1 MGPDSRGGRRLL
13 RSLLPLAWRASA
25 AGLTAA
31 SPARVRVAVLSV
43 SSSPARGIVALA
55 VLLAAVAA
63 LSTSV
68 SAQAPA
74 PPEVRAGRV
83 AGPLRLDGVPDEPA
97 WLTTDSITA
106 FTQRDPAEG
115 QPSTERTVVRIL
127 AAPDGLWIA
136 FWCYDRQPG
145 RVVRAQLRRDAD
157 LDSDDHVSLFLDPQR
172 DRRSGYLFQVNAN
185 GAMYDGEFAGG
196 HETNDDWNGV
206 WDARARL
213 GADGWT
219 AELFVPWQ
227 TLRYRRDGSA
237 WGLNVGRYIRAA
249 NEETM
254 WRGWRRQQGLLFTD
268 EEGLLADLG
277 PLPAR
282 RLTEWRPHVLATAT
296 DYDRDYSPDGT
307 YSVSGA
313 RRQEV
318 KAGLDGKLAVA
329 PTLTLDLTANTD
341 FAQVEVDQQVVN
353 LTRFPL
359 FFPEKRPFFLEA
371 SGTFAFGQEERTL
384 AFYSRRIGLGADRA
398 PVPID
403 AGMRL
408 TGRVG
413 TERLG
418 LLAVRTGGSDGAFD
432 IAARLKHDVLS
443 RGYVGGIVTGRGG
456 PGVRGTRLTAG
467 ADFELPF
474 VVGGQN
480 LVLSGFGAATRDSSG
495 APVATAWR
503 LFIDFPNDWTDTWFA
518 LSRIEAGFDPALGFV
533 RQTGVW
539 RHTGQ
544 FEFSPR
550 PHVLGIR
557 KLTFKAIEW
566 DVSLNID
573 GGVNN
578 ASYEVVPFGA
588 EFESGDEVELA
599 LRRSLDVP
607 PEAFDIWDVPAP
619 GGDRTVVTIPAGRYA
634 WNRADLG
641 FHTSSGRPVSVELGA
656 GVGQFYTGTSTS
668 LEGGVDVR
676 VAPHVIASWN
686 GSTEWVRLPQGD
698 FTAQTSSARLDY
710 AASPRLGG
718 TLWVQWDSESDRL
731 TVNARLHWIPKP
743 GSDAYLVWNSAW
755 PTGLERGGIPWRRPL
770 RGALVG
776 KLVYY
781 FRA

>member
-1 MGPDSRGGRRLL
+1 MGSHPRGGRRVLTGL
-13 RSLLPLAWRASA
+13 SSDVRPTSFA
-25 AGLTAA
+25 AFA
-31 SPARVRVAVLSV
+31 VA
-43 SSSPARGIVALA
+43 SPARGIVAVSGPAARPAGRMLAFATLLA
-55 VLLAAVAA
+55 VAVAA
-63 LSTSV
+63 PAPL
-68 SAQAPA
+68 SAQASA
-74 PPEVRAGRV
+74 PPSVRAGR
-83 AGPLRLDGVPDEPA
+83 AEAMRLDGVPDEAA
-97 WLTTDSITA
+97 WLTADSITA

-127 AAPDGLWIA
+127 AGPDGLWVA
-136 FWCYDRQPG
+136 FWCFDRHPEG
-145 RVVRAQLRRDAD
+145 IVRAQLRRDAD
-157 LDSDDHVSLFLDPQR
+157 LDSDDHVSLFLDPER
-172 DRRSGYLFQVNAN
+172 DRRSGYLFRVNAN

-206 WDARARL
+206 WDVRARV

-219 AELFVPWQ
+219 AELFIPWQ

-237 WGLNVGRYIRAA
+237 WGLNVGRYLRDE

-277 PLPAR
+277 ALPAR
-282 RLTEWRPHVLATAT
+282 RLTEWRPHVLGTAT

-307 YSVSGA
+307 YTVSGA

-341 FAQVEVDQQVVN
+341 FAQVEVDRQVVN

-384 AFYSRRIGLGADRA
+384 AFYSRRVGLGADRA

-403 AGMRL
+403 AGVRL

-413 TERLG
+413 SERIG
-418 LLAVRTGGSDGAFD
+418 LLAVRTGGSDDAFD
-432 IAARLKHDVLS
+432 VAARLKHDVLS
-443 RGYVGGIVTGRGG
+443 RGYVGGIVTARSG

-480 LVLSGFGAATRDSSG
+480 LVLAGFGAATRDSAGVPS
-495 APVATAWR
+495 ASAWR
-503 LFIDFPNDWTDTWFA
+503 LFLDYPNDWADCFFA
-518 LSRIEAGFDPALGFV
+518 LNRVEAGFDPALGFV

-544 FEFSPR
+544 VEVSPR
-550 PHVLGIR
+550 PHALGIR
-557 KLTFKAIEW
+557 RLTFKAIEW
-566 DVSLNID
+566 DVSLNT
-573 GGVNN
+573 GGGLNN

-588 EFESGDEVELA
+588 EFESGDEVELSV
-599 LRRSLDVP
+599 RRNLDVP
-607 PEAFDIWDVPAP
+607 LEAFDIWDVPAA
-619 GGDRTVVTIPAGRYA
+619 GGGRTVVTVPAGRYA
-634 WNRADLG
+634 WNRAELQ
-641 FHTSSGRPVSVELGA
+641 FQSSSGRPV
-656 GVGQFYTGTSTS
+656 GVAVGVATGQFYTGTATAV
-668 LEGGVDVR
+668 EGGVDVR
-676 VAPHVIASWN
+676 LAPHVIAGWR
-686 GSTEWVRLPQGD
+686 GSSEWVRLPQGR
-698 FTAQTSSARLDY
+698 FTARTIDARLDY

-718 TLWVQWDSESDRL
+718 TLWVQWDNESDRL

-755 PTGLERGGIPWRRPL
+755 PTGLEHGGIPWRRPL

-776 KLVYY
+776 KFVYY